1 MTVLRIGLWRA
12 WIVFTRRPW
21 AFSISA
27 GLLLAQLLVSGKA
40 AYWLVLALAITA
52 TGKEL
57 VDIAMKVFDHFKE
70 VKAAKPVFR
79 AEPVLLPYKSPYD
92 RWAKFALDGCEAV
105 HDPELDAEL
114 AADARIAFDAKPE
127 MWRPTGKHEEVRALT
142 VSTLAFDEDKVRLGS
157 DLFAG
162 TERVQVQRTSY
173 SAFLVTNRL
182 ATCEFREKDSL
193 HELIEFPD
201 GPAAGHTALPRL
213 EWSNCSNHIGVDV
226 LAVAGGKLL
235 LQRQTSRNE
244 LSKDLLAGSGS
255 GSADW
260 LDLEARRRRRT
271 LRRRSRPRSS
281 DLLAFVKHAMWREMV
296 EEMGLSPAEQ
306 HQPGDIKVVGY
317 SRVTSLGG
325 KPQFYGIASL
335 GRVTTRIT
343 RKDKLFTFDHR
354 TVDFDPY
361 DGVPGLLVALDEIE
375 RRYRGQLSFPLYV
388 NIRLIRQWLDRDPAG
403 AAAWLKLG

>member
-1 MTVLRIGLWRA
+1 VLRIGLWRA

-92 RWAKFALDGCEAV
+92 RWAKFAADGCEAV

-201 GPAAGHTALPRL
+201 GPAAGHTELPRL
-213 EWSNCSNHIGVDV
+213 EWSTARTTSASTCSPSPAASCSCSGRRAGTSCRRTCSPGPAAARPIGLISR
-226 LAVAGGKLL
+226 LAVAGARSGAAPGREAPICSRSSSTPCGAKWS
-235 LQRQTSRNE
+235 RRWGFPRPSSTSRE
-244 LSKDLLAGSGS
+244 TSRSSGTAGSLR
-255 GSADW
+255 SA
-260 LDLEARRRRRT
+260 AN
-271 LRRRSRPRSS
+271 RSS
-281 DLLAFVKHAMWREMV
+281 T
-296 EEMGLSPAEQ
+296 G
-306 HQPGDIKVVGY
+306 
-317 SRVTSLGG
+317 SLR
-325 KPQFYGIASL
+325 S
-335 GRVTTRIT
+335 
-343 RKDKLFTFDHR
+343 
-354 TVDFDPY
+354 
-361 DGVPGLLVALDEIE
+361 
-375 RRYRGQLSFPLYV
+375 
-388 NIRLIRQWLDRDPAG
+388 AG
-403 AAAWLKLG
+403 